1 MALDTVIEWRYTRT
15 KYVMLCNLMQL
26 CINTHLIKKTS
37 LMTSSLWYETA
48 QVVCPV
54 TQLMLLVL
62 CLTHESCVVV
72 GVA

>member
-1 MALDTVIEWRYTRT
+1 
-15 KYVMLCNLMQL
+15 
-26 CINTHLIKKTS
+26 
-37 LMTSSLWYETA
+37 MTSSLWYETA
-48 QVVCPV
+48 QVVWPV